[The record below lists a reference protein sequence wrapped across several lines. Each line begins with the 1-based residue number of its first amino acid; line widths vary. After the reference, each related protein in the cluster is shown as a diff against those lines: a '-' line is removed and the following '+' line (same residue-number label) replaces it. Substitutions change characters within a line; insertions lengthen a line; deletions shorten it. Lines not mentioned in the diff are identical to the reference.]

1 MSITQKSILVEFTRT
16 LYDSD
21 ISSLPPKKELLMF
34 ISKNSSDKTLSN
46 ASRKSSVT
54 RPSTLPGAVFNQ
66 DLCRCRIFNR
76 GDPKQC
82 SSKKVDGDFCKKHS
96 TQMTDLG
103 GTPYGFY
110 DEDRPTEFLCDGKN
124 HSEGD
129 TIRWKDLKKK
139 KEKSKKKELPQELQ
153 DLKKEYQ
160 EKVGRKPGGPK
171 ANDIDWLKSKI
182 SDSES
187 ESDSEKTEIQEW
199 KIKYEEKLG
208 KKPRGPKTND
218 IVWLK
223 SKIDEKE
230 ELEQSQI
237 PQKFTFEGVEY
248 TKSQNEDGVWI
259 VEDSDENAVGE
270 WKDEKIEWEDECWE
284 EMHKDHD
291 DYSETEE

>member
-1 MSITQKSILVEFTRT
+1 
-16 LYDSD
+16 
-21 ISSLPPKKELLMF
+21 MF

-46 ASRKSSVT
+46 TSRKSSVT

-96 TQMTDLG
+96 TQITDLG

-110 DEDRPTEFLCDGKN
+110 DEDRPTEFLCEGKN
-124 HSEGD
+124 HSKGD
-129 TIRWKDLKKK
+129 PIRWKDLKKK

-153 DLKKEYQ
+153 DLKKEYL

-182 SDSES
+182 D
-187 ESDSEKTEIQEW
+187 
-199 KIKYEEKLG
+199 YMEEA
-208 KKPRGPKTND
+208 
-218 IVWLK
+218 
-223 SKIDEKE
+223 
-230 ELEQSQI
+230 EQRQI

-248 TKSQNEDGVWI
+248 TKSLNDDGGWI

-291 DYSETEE
+291 DYTETEE